1 MPSTETKP
9 DPSSNGDQEPIS
21 NTPIQIKTEDGANG
35 NNEDFFTVDNIL
47 PGCKVYATK
56 DGEERLAEI
65 LQEHM
70 KKGRKVFTS
79 ITKISINV

>member
-1 MPSTETKP
+1 MPSTDTKT
-9 DPSSNGDQEPIS
+9 DPESNEGQDIMS
-21 NTPIQIKTEDGANG
+21 KSPIQIKTEDSRNE
-35 NNEDFFTVDNIL
+35 NNEDLFTVDNIL

-70 KKGRKVFTS
+70 KKGRKVFY
-79 ITKISINV
+79 VH